1 MVIFEYVMNFPCR
14 GVPRGPHTPLVELCW
29 SLSGKE
35 EASWQRKGHKA
46 KFTILGKRKEK
57 ANLKHLSKRG
67 KIGSTFKFKLG
78 ASLRAIL
85 GAQ

>member
-1 MVIFEYVMNFPCR
+1 M
-14 GVPRGPHTPLVELCW
+14 GPTHLWW
-29 SLSGKE
+29 SLCGKE
-35 EASWQRKGHKA
+35 EASWQGKGHKA

-57 ANLKHLSKRG
+57 ANLEHLSKRG